1 MNTHAVLLERQY
13 KRHIM
18 SSFHALFSL
27 GVWRDQS
34 RGICGFSGNHH
45 HNPFSAVLSI
55 AVSLGLRFPEP
66 MVEAHPGGSK
76 ARIKFSIRLG
86 ALALPSFLQHA
97 RGR

>member
-34 RGICGFSGNHH
+34 RGDLWFLIES
-45 HNPFSAVLSI
+45 PPQSI
-55 AVSLGLRFPEP
+55 F
-66 MVEAHPGGSK
+66 GGIVNSC
-76 ARIKFSIRLG
+76 ILG
-86 ALALPSFLQHA
+86 APISGTH
-97 RGR
+97 G